1 MIKEVIVVEG
11 KNDTRRLQSFFDVET
26 IETHGLALKKETVDF
41 IKKVNEERGVIL
53 FLDPDHP
60 GEKIRNILNREIP
73 GLKNA
78 FILKED
84 GRTKK
89 KVGIE
94 HASKEVLEEALD
106 HLLTYAEEKET
117 LNQEEYYLLGL
128 NGKDD
133 SSMKR
138 ELVSKAFHTGRCN
151 SKTLFKRLNM
161 LGIRYEELNVFLE
174 KRESCYNGNRNKQG
188 ER

>member
-11 KNDTRRLQSFFDVET
+11 KNDTRRLQSFFEVET

-41 IKKVNEERGVIL
+41 IRKVNEERGVIL

-60 GEKIRNILNREIP
+60 GEKIRNTLNREIP

-94 HASKEVLEEALD
+94 HASREVLQEALEN
-106 HLLTYAEEKET
+106 LLTYSEEKET
-117 LNQEEYYLLGL
+117 LSQEEYYRLGL
-128 NGKDD
+128 NGQED
-133 SSMKR
+133 SVRKR
-138 ELVSKAFHTGRCN
+138 EQIAKTFHTGRCN
-151 SKTLFKRLNM
+151 GKTLLKRLNM
-161 LGIRYEELNVFLE
+161 LGIRYEDIVKVL
-174 KRESCYNGNRNKQG
+174 Q
-188 ER
+188 